1 VVVCLRVAR
10 LLWCYLLADD
20 SFPKSDCYWK
30 GLATPKES
38 RVGKTLMGPTALI
51 QVTRGGIQDN
61 LLKECW
67 MRTTTVA
74 FSTGQ
79 AKGGSRD
86 WERVNWVTTLW
97 PDSTTQW
104 TGQWGW
110 VNKMRLSNPIV
121 TFFPTIAALH
131 DYTFIV
137 YVGSCSWGYSLHT
150 FWY

>member
-1 VVVCLRVAR
+1 MVVCLRVAM

-79 AKGGSRD
+79 EAKGGSRD
-86 WERVNWVTTLW
+86 WEMVNWVDNSLA
-97 PDSTTQW
+97 
-104 TGQWGW
+104 
-110 VNKMRLSNPIV
+110 RLDNSMDR
-121 TFFPTIAALH
+121 A
-131 DYTFIV
+131 
-137 YVGSCSWGYSLHT
+137 VGLGK
-150 FWY
+150 